1 VLAFCL
7 SEAGREALKHWNA
20 SAGVRMSNNNLSTLI
35 EDEHQIA
42 SLVMRWGH
50 ARDSDDWET
59 LAGCFHD
66 DATIHISW
74 ISGPAK
80 DFIARSRAMAAARKP
95 GDHTKHL
102 ISGPWIRVN
111 QDRAFSRCHVNFYIR
126 ATIDGHEFDLQSWF
140 RFFDLLERRDNL
152 WRILKCSAVYEKD
165 RLEPVDPR
173 GVPKE
178 FFLDMDLSQ
187 FPASAKFLC
196 YWQLRSGRPP
206 STRIVSVYS
215 DEERALREEGEMW
228 LENA

>member
-1 VLAFCL
+1 
-7 SEAGREALKHWNA
+7 
-20 SAGVRMSNNNLSTLI
+20 MSNNNLPNLI

-42 SLVMRWGH
+42 SLVIRWGH

-59 LAGCFHD
+59 LAGCFHE

-95 GDHTKHL
+95 GEHTKHV
-102 ISGPWIRVN
+102 ISGPWIRIN
-111 QDRAFSRCHVNFYIR
+111 RDRAFSRCHVNLYIR
-126 ATIDGHEFDLQSWF
+126 STVDGHEFDLQSWF
-140 RFFDLLERRDNL
+140 RFFDLLERRDNV
-152 WRILKCSAVYEKD
+152 WRIVKRTAVYEKD

-173 GVPKE
+173 GVPKD
-178 FFLDMDLSQ
+178 FFADMNLSA

-196 YWQLRSGRPP
+196 YRQLRSGRSP
-206 STRIVSVYS
+206 STNIISAYS
-215 DEERALREEGEMW
+215 DEERALREESGRW